1 MKITVIGLGLIG
13 GSIAKDLKSQLNV
26 RVYGVDASEI
36 HQQLAL
42 EHGLVHEILTLE
54 DGLKVADIVIMAIPV
69 DKIEGILSNI
79 LDQIN
84 KNTTV
89 IDVGSTKSDICVSIS
104 LHPKRSRFVAAHPLA
119 GTEFSGPTAAL
130 KGLFQNKKNIITEPE
145 KSADDALES
154 ALKVFESLGMVTTF
168 MTPEEHD
175 KHLAYVSHLS
185 HVSSFMLGLTVLDIE
200 KDEKQIFNLAGT
212 GFESTVRLA
221 KSNPKTWSAIF
232 GKNKKYLLEALD
244 SYILHLENFRHH
256 IRENNTA
263 ETERLMTKSNDIK
276 RILNNKNIV

>member
-26 RVYGVDASEI
+26 KVYGIDSSES
-36 HQQLAL
+36 HQKLAL
-42 EHGLVHEILTLE
+42 DHGLVHEIVSLDE
-54 DGLKVADIVIMAIPV
+54 GLKLADIVILAIPV
-69 DKIEGILSNI
+69 DKIEGILPNI
-79 LDQIN
+79 LDQIDQ
-84 KNTTV
+84 KTTV
-89 IDVGSTKSDICVSIS
+89 IDVGSTKSDICNAIS
-104 LHPKRSRFVAAHPLA
+104 LHPRRSRFVAAHPLA

-145 KSADDALES
+145 KSDVDALES
-154 ALKVFESLGMVTTF
+154 AQKVFESLGMVTSF
-168 MTPEEHD
+168 MTAEEHD

-200 KDEKQIFNLAGT
+200 KDEKQIFDLAST

-244 SYILHLENFRHH
+244 SYIVHLENFRHH
-256 IRENNTA
+256 IRENDTE
-263 ETERLMTKSNDIK
+263 ETEKLMHRSNDIK
-276 RILNNKNIV
+276 RILK

>member
-26 RVYGVDASEI
+26 KVYGVDASES
-36 HQQLAL
+36 HQKLAL
-42 EHGLVHEILTLE
+42 DHGLIHEIVSLD
-54 DGLKVADIVIMAIPV
+54 DGLKLADIVILAIPV
-69 DKIEGILSNI
+69 DKIEGILPNI
-79 LDQIN
+79 LDQIDQ
-84 KNTTV
+84 KTTV
-89 IDVGSTKSDICVSIS
+89 IDVGSTKSDICNAIS
-104 LHPKRSRFVAAHPLA
+104 LHPRRSRFVAAHPLA

-145 KSADDALES
+145 KSDADALES
-154 ALKVFESLGMVTTF
+154 ALRVFESLGMVTSF
-168 MTPEEHD
+168 MTAEEHD

-200 KDEKQIFNLAGT
+200 KDEKQIFDLAST

-244 SYILHLENFRHH
+244 SYIVHLENFRHH
-256 IRENNTA
+256 IRENDTE
-263 ETERLMTKSNDIK
+263 ETERLMVRSNDIK
-276 RILNNKNIV
+276 RILK

>member
-26 RVYGVDASEI
+26 KVYGVDASES
-36 HQQLAL
+36 HQKLAL
-42 EHGLVHEILTLE
+42 DHALVHEIVSLDE
-54 DGLKVADIVIMAIPV
+54 GLKLADIVILAIPV
-69 DKIEGILSNI
+69 DKIEGILPNI
-79 LDQIN
+79 LDQIDQ
-84 KNTTV
+84 KTTV
-89 IDVGSTKSDICVSIS
+89 IDVGSTKSDICNAIS

-145 KSADDALES
+145 KSDVDALES
-154 ALKVFESLGMVTTF
+154 ALKVFESLGMVTSF
-168 MTPEEHD
+168 MTAEEHD

-200 KDEKQIFNLAGT
+200 KDEKQIFELAST

-232 GKNKKYLLEALD
+232 GRNKKYLLEALD
-244 SYILHLENFRHH
+244 SYIVHLENFRHH
-256 IRENNTA
+256 ISENNTE
-263 ETERLMTKSNDIK
+263 ETEKLMTKSNDIK
-276 RILNNKNIV
+276 RILK

>member
-26 RVYGVDASEI
+26 KVYGVDASES
-36 HQQLAL
+36 HQKLAL
-42 EHGLVHEILTLE
+42 DHALVHEIVTLE
-54 DGLKVADIVIMAIPV
+54 EGLKVADIVMLAIPV
-69 DKIEGILSNI
+69 DKIEGILPNI
-79 LDQIN
+79 LNQIDE
-84 KNTTV
+84 KTTV
-89 IDVGSTKSDICVSIS
+89 IDVGSTKSDICNAIS
-104 LHPKRSRFVAAHPLA
+104 LHPRRSRFVAAHPLA
-119 GTEFSGPTAAL
+119 GTEFSGPAAAL

-145 KSADDALES
+145 KSDADALES
-154 ALKVFESLGMVTTF
+154 ALRVFESLGMVTSF
-168 MTPEEHD
+168 MTAEEHD

-200 KDEKQIFNLAGT
+200 KDEKQIFDLAST

-244 SYILHLENFRHH
+244 SYIVHLENFRHH
-256 IRENNTA
+256 IRENDTE
-263 ETERLMTKSNDIK
+263 ETERLMVRSNDIK
-276 RILNNKNIV
+276 RILK